1 MALPVVLE
9 GLQHLHGSNTSWLL
23 DDGVSMHGCRAED
36 MQNGAALHSSESIE
50 NAKDEDTI
58 RSANDAI
65 IVAIGIVAVL
75 VANVAYVG
83 ALQYQRSQ
91 AIP

>member
-1 MALPVVLE
+1 
-9 GLQHLHGSNTSWLL
+9 
-23 DDGVSMHGCRAED
+23 MHGCRAED

-58 RSANDAI
+58 RAANDAI

-83 ALQYQRSQ
+83 ALLSAQMWCVCHMYMHY
-91 AIP
+91 